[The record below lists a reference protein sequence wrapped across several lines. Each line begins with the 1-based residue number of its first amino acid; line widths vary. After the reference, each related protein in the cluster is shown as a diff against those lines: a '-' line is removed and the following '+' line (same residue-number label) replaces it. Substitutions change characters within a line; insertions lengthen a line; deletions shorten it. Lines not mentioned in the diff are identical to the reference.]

1 MEDENGKS
9 KEIME
14 NDPSKIFAK
23 PFKEISIYTIK
34 EKLSKNELTIEDIL
48 SNNECIND
56 LRSNPN
62 SRYKIMLDVKN
73 IKKLIN
79 FCLDSSTNN
88 KGISYE
94 TLRYPYYSCEILC
107 SSCILHFSKSIKS
120 IKEANN
126 KEKNENM
133 EGKNIN
139 IYSDEPTTTDD
150 YFNKDEEKQETG
162 NDYDYGD
169 YFFGDKCS
177 NYIDNHKAIETEV
190 QKSTMENV
198 SKTQFNEEE
207 IKIIEEILNSIFHFL
222 DNENRIEDTYI
233 GYFQKIVNYLL
244 INEPATTY
252 NYLKLDEYKV
262 IQKFYIH
269 IYNASIENIFE
280 NILNYIIDQENKEDN
295 SDKDKPIFNKIMI
308 DLLNKISKMID
319 NQYNNNDD
327 NINKYYDDKNCIEFI
342 CELIINTLINNS
354 KKHLAELVFSDN
366 QEFLTKIK
374 EIVKN
379 SVELESEDELKIK
392 GIINH
397 KKTLIINLLEIVRQ
411 INLVIINS
419 KDFNSNSNYKD
430 DINFFKDTY
439 KNLKTFENQYFCKVE
454 VKIDI
459 FKIFVEKREIY
470 LYFIKNLYGLVG
482 KDIKNTYKN
491 YKNQEKKIISLL
503 LLYEWKYIIGSLKLF
518 IFQLYSI
525 ENIILP
531 EDQKDFYDEDL
542 FNLSLELYFN
552 FPKNNIY
559 QNIFIDL
566 IKIINFEKTPNYLIN
581 HFIKKQIKFIIDIN
595 NIINYIEN
603 KNKIIEEKNNK
614 NSQKNNHK
622 YIEDIN
628 NKNIDDKINKD
639 KILLLGPNI
648 QILLIFYTSQN
659 PALLKFYLHN
669 DNNLEQKFK
678 EEFFFSIKPR
688 FERKFKENYEFTEEE
703 IFMNDSID
711 TFDGNDLD
719 NVSKIKFESLKT
731 DIVNFFNKLNMNYNN
746 LLNKMSEKQKESEQN
761 QMPQNQNAGTV
772 IKIYYNEVNAIVEKE
787 EPNPEGGLKKEFEI
801 PEDHD

>member
-162 NDYDYGD
+162 NDLDYGD
-169 YFFGDKCS
+169 IFFGANDDKFMD
-177 NYIDNHKAIETEV
+177 YIKKHKDNETEV
-190 QKSTMENV
+190 QKNTMENAP
-198 SKTQFNEEE
+198 KTQFNEEE
-207 IKIIEEILNSIFHFL
+207 NKIIEEILNSIFHFL

-280 NILNYIIDQENKEDN
+280 N
-295 SDKDKPIFNKIMI
+295 
-308 DLLNKISKMID
+308 
-319 NQYNNNDD
+319 
-327 NINKYYDDKNCIEFI
+327 FI
-342 CELIINTLINNS
+342 CFSQNFA
-354 KKHLAELVFSDN
+354 KHLQTFLN
-366 QEFLTKIK
+366 FLT
-374 EIVKN
+374 
-379 SVELESEDELKIK
+379 
-392 GIINH
+392 
-397 KKTLIINLLEIVRQ
+397 
-411 INLVIINS
+411 
-419 KDFNSNSNYKD
+419 
-430 DINFFKDTY
+430 
-439 KNLKTFENQYFCKVE
+439 
-454 VKIDI
+454 
-459 FKIFVEKREIY
+459 
-470 LYFIKNLYGLVG
+470 
-482 KDIKNTYKN
+482 
-491 YKNQEKKIISLL
+491 
-503 LLYEWKYIIGSLKLF
+503 
-518 IFQLYSI
+518 
-525 ENIILP
+525 
-531 EDQKDFYDEDL
+531 
-542 FNLSLELYFN
+542 
-552 FPKNNIY
+552 
-559 QNIFIDL
+559 
-566 IKIINFEKTPNYLIN
+566 
-581 HFIKKQIKFIIDIN
+581 
-595 NIINYIEN
+595 
-603 KNKIIEEKNNK
+603 
-614 NSQKNNHK
+614 
-622 YIEDIN
+622 
-628 NKNIDDKINKD
+628 
-639 KILLLGPNI
+639 
-648 QILLIFYTSQN
+648 
-659 PALLKFYLHN
+659 
-669 DNNLEQKFK
+669 
-678 EEFFFSIKPR
+678 
-688 FERKFKENYEFTEEE
+688 
-703 IFMNDSID
+703 
-711 TFDGNDLD
+711 
-719 NVSKIKFESLKT
+719 
-731 DIVNFFNKLNMNYNN
+731 
-746 LLNKMSEKQKESEQN
+746 
-761 QMPQNQNAGTV
+761 
-772 IKIYYNEVNAIVEKE
+772 
-787 EPNPEGGLKKEFEI
+787 
-801 PEDHD
+801 

>member
-177 NYIDNHKAIETEV
+177 NYFDNHKAIETEV

-295 SDKDKPIFNKIMI
+295 SDKDKPIFNKIIM

-354 KKHLAELVFSDN
+354 KKHLVELIFSDN
-366 QEFLTKIK
+366 QEFTTKIK

-419 KDFNSNSNYKD
+419 KDFNSKSNYKD

-459 FKIFVEKREIY
+459 FEIFVEKREIY

-491 YKNQEKKIISLL
+491 NKNQEKKIISLL
-503 LLYEWKYIIGSLKLF
+503 LLHEWKYIIGSLKLF

-614 NSQKNNHK
+614 NSQKKNHK

-761 QMPQNQNAGTV
+761 QMPQNKNAGIV
-772 IKIYYNEVNAIVEKE
+772 KIITDNEVNQIVEKE

>member
-139 IYSDEPTTTDD
+139 IYTDEPTTTDD

-169 YFFGDKCS
+169 YFFGDKFLD
-177 NYIDNHKAIETEV
+177 YIKKHKDNETEV
-190 QKSTMENV
+190 QKNTMENAP
-198 SKTQFNEEE
+198 KTQFNEEE
-207 IKIIEEILNSIFHFL
+207 NKIIEEILNSIFHFL

-295 SDKDKPIFNKIMI
+295 SDKDKPIFNKIMV

-366 QEFLTKIK
+366 QEFITKIK

-419 KDFNSNSNYKD
+419 KEFNSNSNYKD

-491 YKNQEKKIISLL
+491 NKNQEKKIISLL
-503 LLYEWKYIIGSLKLF
+503 LLYEWKYIISSLKLF

-614 NSQKNNHK
+614 NSQNKNHK

-659 PALLKFYLHN
+659 PALLNFYLDA
-669 DNNLEQKFK
+669 DNNSEQIFK
-678 EEFFFSIKPR
+678 KEFFFSIKPR

-761 QMPQNQNAGTV
+761 QMPQNQNKGIV
-772 IKIYYNEVNAIVEKE
+772 KIITDNEVNKIVEKKE
-787 EPNPEGGLKKEFEI
+787 QNPESGLKSEFEI
-801 PEDHD
+801 PEDPD